1 MNLHDIAPRLAQARD
16 EWVAEQQML
25 AALST
30 IGWHLPDPPTCPE
43 TGKLLYP
50 SRLDARD
57 ALAFVQNIP
66 GRRERRIYRCEF
78 CSAWHLTSKAVR
90 TPRARRVTA

>member
-1 MNLHDIAPRLAQARD
+1 MRLADIAPRLARARD

-30 IGWHLPDPPTCPE
+30 VGWHPPGPPTCPE

-66 GRRERRIYRCEF
+66 GRRECRIYRCEF
-78 CSAWHLTSKAVR
+78 CSAWHLTSKPYRRPAE
-90 TPRARRVTA
+90 RRVIA